1 MPSRASRARLHR
13 ARCTTTASEAT
24 EVLEHESPG
33 AARYWGGFFWPRD
46 DHRSAT
52 RAVLVRASRVGVGLS
67 SLFPST
73 IAAPR
78 AGRTVA
84 GVIAIRAHPGAVDP
98 DRKKPRQ
105 FQRGFKA
112 AACTLRHERRAWT
125 AACGPGLS
133 VIRWGTREGSGA
145 HTIEDGVV
153 CALIRVIRFRLRYS
167 RIHAALRAG
176 SRYGI
181 QFLRCV
187 HRVPLAIHSAGEH
200 NPTQMGG
207 ERGRAGSG
215 TSNCS
220 HRPGL
225 H

>member
-1 MPSRASRARLHR
+1 VPSRASRARLHR

-98 DRKKPRQ
+98 DRKNLASSNAVLKLLRALC
-105 FQRGFKA
+105 GTNA
-112 AACTLRHERRAWT
+112 ALGR

-145 HTIEDGVV
+145 G
-153 CALIRVIRFRLRYS
+153 ARRR
-167 RIHAALRAG
+167 
-176 SRYGI
+176 
-181 QFLRCV
+181 
-187 HRVPLAIHSAGEH
+187 SAG
-200 NPTQMGG
+200 GG
-207 ERGRAGSG
+207 TGTSGRVRGRAGKWGELGGGSK
-215 TSNCS
+215 
-220 HRPGL
+220 
-225 H
+225 

>member
-73 IAAPR
+73 IAAPC

-125 AACGPGLS
+125 RGLRTRS
-133 VIRWGTREGSGA
+133 FRDPLGYERRLRCTHDRRRGCMRTHPRHTLPLAVFPHPCCSPRWITIW
-145 HTIEDGVV
+145 HTI
-153 CALIRVIRFRLRYS
+153 S
-167 RIHAALRAG
+167 G
-176 SRYGI
+176 SVRESEKPI
-181 QFLRCV
+181 
-187 HRVPLAIHSAGEH
+187 E
-200 NPTQMGG
+200 
-207 ERGRAGSG
+207 
-215 TSNCS
+215 
-220 HRPGL
+220 
-225 H
+225 